1 MAWYQIEFLTR
12 KLCKEMYVQCILV
25 FNYNVWFS
33 KKYLLLT
40 PIANILSKEFIQKNF
55 VISICNWIF
64 RKWFSRKFLHIFF
77 PFSFKLVHWVF
88 KNCMRPLYSLLFCYF
103 RKKCLQNMYDEFLW
117 TTIRVMLKNNL
128 IPKWATRMYS
138 SRNSII
144 KKIEKRIFSK
154 EKRIQ
159 WFQWI
164 DSLYLRKKITES
176 ILAWPVLFCLVIAI
190 YLGGSNWTLLQ
201 VSCKYSVCVCV
212 CLYAF
217 VSKTIIGF
225 HFCCLL
231 CLILR
236 YWSWK

>member
-1 MAWYQIEFLTR
+1 
-12 KLCKEMYVQCILV
+12 
-25 FNYNVWFS
+25 
-33 KKYLLLT
+33 
-40 PIANILSKEFIQKNF
+40 
-55 VISICNWIF
+55 
-64 RKWFSRKFLHIFF
+64 
-77 PFSFKLVHWVF
+77 
-88 KNCMRPLYSLLFCYF
+88 MRPLYSLFSLLFCYF

-164 DSLYLRKKITES
+164 DLFIYGKNNWIYFGLASFVLSCDCYLFGWQQLDSVASELQIFSL
-176 ILAWPVLFCLVIAI
+176 
-190 YLGGSNWTLLQ
+190 
-201 VSCKYSVCVCV
+201 CVCV